1 MPSKLNMPSKLFE
14 PSSIG
19 TLKIKNRFVRSATW
33 EGMADEDGSCTSRLV
48 NLTGEL
54 AKGNLGL
61 IVSSHAFVSPE
72 GQAGPWQ
79 LAVHDDQFIPGLT
92 QMAKAAHDG
101 GSAIVLQLAHA
112 GLQAATPLTKVEA
125 LGPSSL
131 PRPDGTQCRQMTL
144 TEIQRTVD
152 AFVAAAV
159 RAKAAGFDGVQ
170 IHAAHGYLLS
180 QFLSPYFNKRQDDF
194 GGSIENR
201 ARIVLDILGRIKS
214 TLGDH
219 FPVLIKMNSE
229 DFINGGLTVEEM
241 LQIAQMLENAGID
254 GIELSG
260 GTADAASQFSAV
272 RRGRV
277 PTVENE
283 VFYRDAA
290 KRYRET
296 IKVPLILVGGIRS
309 YSVAENL
316 IDDGVADFVS
326 LCRPL
331 IREPRLIA
339 RWKSGDT
346 AKSECGS
353 CNLCFKPIL
362 EGKGMYCVSQ
372 ERERRS
378 STVNEEEHCL

>member
-1 MPSKLNMPSKLFE
+1 MPSKLFE
-14 PSSIG
+14 PTFIG
-19 TLKIKNRFVRSATW
+19 TLSIKNRFVRSATW

-48 NLTGEL
+48 DLTGEL
-54 AKGNLGL
+54 AKGEVGL

-79 LAVHDDQFIPGLT
+79 LAVHADQFIPGLA
-92 QMAKAAHDG
+92 QMAKAAHADG
-101 GSAIVLQLAHA
+101 STIVLQLAHA
-112 GLQAATPLTKVEA
+112 GLQAAVPLTKKGA
-125 LGPSSL
+125 FGPSSL
-131 PRPDGTQCRQMTL
+131 PKEDGTLCRQMTL
-144 TEIQRTVD
+144 AEIQQTVD
-152 AFVAAAV
+152 AFVAAAG
-159 RAKAAGFDGVQ
+159 RAKTAGFDGVQ

-180 QFLSPYFNKRQDDF
+180 QFLSSYYNKRQDDF

-214 TLGDH
+214 TLGND

-229 DFINGGLTVEEM
+229 DFIDVGMNVEEM
-241 LQIAQMLENAGID
+241 LQIAQMLERAGID

-260 GTADAASQFSAV
+260 GTADGVSRFKPV
-272 RRGRV
+272 RRGRLRS
-277 PTVENE
+277 EEDE

-290 KRYRET
+290 KRYKEI

-309 YSVAENL
+309 FSVAERL
-316 IDDGVADFVS
+316 IDDGATDFVS

-331 IREPRLIA
+331 IREPRLVD

-362 EGKGMYCVSQ
+362 EGNGMYCVSK
-372 ERERRS
+372 EREEKNRNRQ
-378 STVNEEEHCL
+378 

>member
-1 MPSKLNMPSKLFE
+1 MSSKLFE

-48 NLTGEL
+48 DLTDEL
-54 AKGNLGL
+54 AKGEVGL

-101 GSAIVLQLAHA
+101 GSTIALQLAHA
-112 GLQAATPLTKVEA
+112 GLQAATPLTKMKA

-144 TEIQRTVD
+144 AEIQRTVD

-180 QFLSPYFNKRQDDF
+180 QFLSSYFNKRQDDF
-194 GGSIENR
+194 GGSIEYR

-214 TLGDH
+214 TLGNE

-229 DFINGGLTVEEM
+229 DFINGGLTVKEM
-241 LQIAQMLENAGID
+241 LQIAQMLEDTGID

-260 GTADAASQFSAV
+260 GTTDAASRFIPV
-272 RRGRV
+272 RQGKL
-277 PTVENE
+277 PCEEDE

-290 KRYRET
+290 KLYKEFL
-296 IKVPLILVGGIRS
+296 KVPLILVGGIRS
-309 YSVAENL
+309 YSVAERL
-316 IDDGVADFVS
+316 IDDGVTDFIS

-331 IREPRLIA
+331 IREPRLVA

-353 CNLCFKPIL
+353 CNLCFKPIF

-372 ERERRS
+372 ERETEKLNRQ
-378 STVNEEEHCL
+378 